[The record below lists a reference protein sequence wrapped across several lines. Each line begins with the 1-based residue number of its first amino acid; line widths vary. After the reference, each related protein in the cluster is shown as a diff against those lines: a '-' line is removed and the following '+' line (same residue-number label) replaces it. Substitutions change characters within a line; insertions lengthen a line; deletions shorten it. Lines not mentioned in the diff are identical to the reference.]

1 MSRCRLSWLWLLNG
15 RAAGRG
21 GESPASRRRGFA
33 CSALCRSAWFR
44 RRGISP
50 ARRDDVGRMLA
61 FYQVGYGIAAF
72 GVGPL
77 RDHLGFA
84 YATTFAF
91 GGLVALILAGVAWLV
106 VGKST
111 QVAH

>member
-1 MSRCRLSWLWLLNG
+1 MS
-15 RAAGRG
+15 
-21 GESPASRRRGFA
+21 GE
-33 CSALCRSAWFR
+33 L
-44 RRGISP
+44 
-50 ARRDDVGRMLA
+50 LA

-91 GGLVALILAGVAWLV
+91 GGLVALILAGVAWRV
-106 VGKST
+106 VAG
-111 QVAH
+111 AAPAAR